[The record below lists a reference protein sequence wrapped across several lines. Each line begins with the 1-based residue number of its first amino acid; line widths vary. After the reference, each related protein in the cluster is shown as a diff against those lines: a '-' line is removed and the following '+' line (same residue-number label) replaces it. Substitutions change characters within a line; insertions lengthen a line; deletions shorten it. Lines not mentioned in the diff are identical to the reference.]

1 MAHSL
6 GCDQLSDQC
15 NRLNR
20 KIRLLNDLDPPT
32 IQCGPEKN
40 CTKFNAPSFC
50 NRLQTESHGF
60 HQNAQENNCLTDNAK
75 SVSGC
80 YIVFDKQPKL
90 DTCYERR
97 HPVCEHD
104 TSDSVEDRLLIK
116 TSQTEKAGLLKNDC

>member
-1 MAHSL
+1 MHRHFATV
-6 GCDQLSDQC
+6 C
-15 NRLNR
+15 
-20 KIRLLNDLDPPT
+20 K
-32 IQCGPEKN
+32 
-40 CTKFNAPSFC
+40 
-50 NRLQTESHGF
+50 
-60 HQNAQENNCLTDNAK
+60 QNHTVFIKMLKKCNCLTDNAK

-116 TSQTEKAGLLKNDC
+116 TSQTEKAGLLKNDCWVSSETVKMAYAVWSLTNTM